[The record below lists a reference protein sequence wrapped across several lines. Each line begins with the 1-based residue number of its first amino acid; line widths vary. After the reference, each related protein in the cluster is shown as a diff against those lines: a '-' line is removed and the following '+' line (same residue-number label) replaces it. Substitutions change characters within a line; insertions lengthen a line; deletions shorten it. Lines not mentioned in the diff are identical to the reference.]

1 MFKVWP
7 EPWQPG
13 QRIADGPCN
22 CKWRF
27 ARDSGQLGT
36 QPIAQVIEDG
46 SGLGLPYGGTL
57 IRRRSTG
64 LFLDSVEPCYPLDR
78 LFGDGR
84 ALGFMHIDELAPDV
98 GHAGDLADV
107 ARTVEVVESGIA
119 VHCPTVVC
127 LQTMR
132 GGMHPALVSLQV
144 ILGMLTPA
152 VRRELHT
159 GTRVLPIEKAVHNQ
173 DNPSRRRLAVPGALI
188 AYVSP

>member
-13 QRIADGPCN
+13 QRITDGP

-64 LFLDSVEPCYPLDR
+64 LFLDSLNHYR
-78 LFGDGR
+78 LMPV
-84 ALGFMHIDELAPDV
+84 GF
-98 GHAGDLADV
+98 
-107 ARTVEVVESGIA
+107 
-119 VHCPTVVC
+119 
-127 LQTMR
+127 
-132 GGMHPALVSLQV
+132 
-144 ILGMLTPA
+144 
-152 VRRELHT
+152 
-159 GTRVLPIEKAVHNQ
+159 
-173 DNPSRRRLAVPGALI
+173 RLE
-188 AYVSP
+188 